1 MNRWISNNMN
11 NKYKNAKEAFINIM
25 HKENNEQKSSKVLYH
40 AKRADIHMQ
49 NKKIFLIAGIVT
61 AEQRCSKLCMQIETL
76 TPTNY
81 VNVENKFATMSSCIG
96 CNRNCLAMQL
106 IFLMKSSQTDNLE
119 T

>member
-49 NKKIFLIAGIVT
+49 NKKYF
-61 AEQRCSKLCMQIETL
+61 
-76 TPTNY
+76 
-81 VNVENKFATMSSCIG
+81 
-96 CNRNCLAMQL
+96 
-106 IFLMKSSQTDNLE
+106 
-119 T
+119 